1 MAKTY
6 TANSSGVPSVD
17 MPWKKYITDNGATN
31 NPPQQTMYRSLVDNN
46 MNNGSQIAL
55 NYLGTKISYTEL
67 IRNIHAVAK
76 GFTAIGV
83 RAGDI
88 VTIISSNTPET
99 VYCLYALNYIGA
111 VPNMEYATVS
121 EIGAVRSIGDC
132 RSKVVVILDALFSGI
147 AKISNIPEV
156 ETIVCL
162 PTAASMPLMKKIA
175 FNFTGVRKTDKFP
188 KELAYKNFINKGRAI
203 NVDEAPYKKDQLAVI
218 VHSGGTTGTP
228 KGVML
233 SNDNVVSIGWAT
245 QHNLEYASSHDSSMC
260 FIPMFHAFGL
270 VAGLVSMLS
279 YGWEVIL
286 SPKFD
291 EATLYKIF
299 KKCKP
304 NHIMTSGS
312 HVNAM
317 LQDQD
322 IQSMDLSFLKTFAYG
337 GSPISP
343 ALEEE
348 MDDFLE
354 SHNSISRPNCGYG
367 MSELASAVCM
377 ERNNYY
383 GKTGST
389 GVPLSGMNVK
399 VLDADTG
406 EDVGYNNHGEIC
418 ISSPGLMIGYYNN
431 PEETEKVLFSDK
443 DGVRWIHTGDVG
455 YIDQDG
461 FVFITGRIK
470 RIYST
475 RSGPG
480 GTMFKIFPDYV
491 SNIISEVDCVDTCAV
506 VCIKHPEYVHVA
518 VAFVILKE
526 GFSKVEAEQSILN
539 HVKEVLPTHNHPQA
553 IKFVKKLPL
562 TKVGKPNWVKLE
574 KEAAK
579 LIKIN

>member
-1 MAKTY
+1 MQKMQKKGETR
-6 TANSSGVPSVD
+6 GIPSTEK
-17 MPWKKYITDNGATN
+17 PWLKYITPNGTGE
-31 NPPQQTMYRSLVDNN
+31 NPPIQTIYRSLVDNIKD
-46 MNNGSQIAL
+46 NNITAI
-55 NYLGTKISYTEL
+55 NYMGNTISYGALVE
-67 IRNIHAVAK
+67 NIHRAAQAFVAL
-76 GFTAIGV
+76 GV

-99 VYCLYALNYIGA
+99 VYCFYALNYIGA

-121 EIGAVRSIGDC
+121 ENGAIRSITAC
-132 RSKVVVILDALFSGI
+132 KSKVVLVLDALLSGI
-147 AKISNIPEV
+147 AGITNILEV
-156 ETIVCL
+156 EYVISL
-162 PTAASMPLMKKIA
+162 PVADSLPLIKRIA
-175 FNFTGVRKTDKFP
+175 YNLSGNHKPTVFP
-188 KELAYKNFINKGRAI
+188 KELSYKQFLEKGHG
-203 NVDEAPYKKDQLAVI
+203 VDAKEEPLHDGELAVI

-233 SNDNVVSIGWAT
+233 SNENIVSIGWVT

-291 EATLYKIF
+291 EATLYSTF
-299 KKCKP
+299 KKRKP

-317 LQDQD
+317 MQDQD
-322 IQSMDLSFLKTFAYG
+322 IQNMDLSFLKTFAYG

-348 MDDFLE
+348 MVDFLQ
-354 SHNSISRPNCGYG
+354 SHNSNSRPNCGYG
-367 MSELASAVCM
+367 MSELASAACM
-377 ERNNYY
+377 ERNSYY

-389 GVPLSGMNVK
+389 GVPLAGMNVK
-399 VLDADTG
+399 VLDVDTG
-406 EDVGYNNHGEIC
+406 EDVGYDKTGEIC
-418 ISSPGLMIGYYNN
+418 FSSPGLMLGYYNN
-431 PEETEKVLFSDK
+431 PEETEKAFFYDA
-443 DGVRWIHTGDVG
+443 DGVKWIHTGDVG

-475 RSGPG
+475 RGGPG

-491 SNIISEVDCVDTCAV
+491 SNVISEVEGVDACAV
-506 VCIKHPEYVHVA
+506 ACISHPSYVNVA
-518 VAFVILKE
+518 VAFVVLKDGYSKKDVEDDIL
-526 GFSKVEAEQSILN
+526 Q
-539 HVKEVLPTHNHPQA
+539 HVDEVLPIHNHPQA

-562 TKVGKPNWVKLE
+562 TKVGKPDWVKLE

-579 LIKIN
+579 LINI

>member
-1 MAKTY
+1 MGKTCA
-6 TANSSGVPSVD
+6 TNRTSIPSVD
-17 MPWKKYITDNGATN
+17 MPWLEYITDNGTSN
-31 NPPQQTMYRSLVDNN
+31 NPPQQTMYRSLVDNK
-46 MNNGSQIAL
+46 NGGNLAAL
-55 NYLGTKISYTEL
+55 NYLGARVSYDEL
-67 IRNIHAVAK
+67 INNIHSAAK
-76 GFTAIGV
+76 AFTAIGV
-83 RAGDI
+83 KPGDI

-99 VYCLYALNYIGA
+99 VYCMYALNYIGA

-121 EIGAVRSIGDC
+121 EAGAIRTISDC
-132 RSKVVVILDALFSGI
+132 KSKVVAVLDVLLSSI
-147 AKISNIPEV
+147 ARISNIPEV
-156 ETIVCL
+156 ETILCL
-162 PTAASMPLMKKIA
+162 PTAASMPLAKRLA
-175 FNFTGVRKTDKFP
+175 FNFTGSRKTNTFP
-188 KELAYKNFINKGRAI
+188 KEISYKDFLNKGRDVTA
-203 NVDEAPYKKDQLAVI
+203 EEFPYKKDQLAVI

-233 SNDNVVSIGWAT
+233 SNENVVSIGWAT

-270 VAGLVSMLS
+270 VAGLISMLS

-291 EATLYKIF
+291 EATLYNIF

-317 LQDQD
+317 MQDQD
-322 IQSMDLSFLKTFAYG
+322 IQKMDLSFLKTFAYG

-348 MDDFLE
+348 MDAFLK

-367 MSELASAVCM
+367 MSELASAACM

-389 GVPLSGMNVK
+389 GVPLAGINVK

-406 EDVGYNNHGEIC
+406 EDVGYDNHGEIC

-431 PEETEKVLFSDK
+431 PEETEKAIFHDK

-455 YIDQDG
+455 YIDEDG

-491 SNIISEVDCVDTCAV
+491 SNVISEVDCVDTCAV
-506 VCIKHPEYVHVA
+506 ACIKHPAYVHVA
-518 VAFVILKE
+518 AAFVVLKD
-526 GFSKVEAEQSILN
+526 GFSKDDAEESIIKHIN
-539 HVKEVLPTHNHPQA
+539 EILPIHNHPQA

-562 TKVGKPNWVKLE
+562 TKVGKPDWVKLE